1 MAALFRPSSTSI
13 LRQITK
19 VPATR
24 TVFYSTKAS
33 PLAATI
39 VRPVQKKE
47 GPVSSQIAAF
57 HASGKKEILKPLPR
71 ECTLESAPIQ
81 IRLRQV
87 KLNCIV

>member
-57 HASGKKEILKPLPR
+57 HASGKKEILKPLPQVVHGTTITGLSR
-71 ECTLESAPIQ
+71 DL
-81 IRLRQV
+81 LRPA
-87 KLNCIV
+87 